1 MTALVAA
8 TVVVIINAVVVLA
21 LFVDDDDDAFVV
33 GLSDPND
40 STGVY
45 IYHCLCLFIRVS
57 RKPLFP
63 VHHSLK

>member
-1 MTALVAA
+1 VTALVAA

-57 RKPLFP
+57 
-63 VHHSLK
+63 